1 MRIYLEKT
9 TSTNQIAKE
18 KLAELPHGSAIFAEE
33 QTAGRGRFGREFRSP
48 AGTGIYMSII
58 INCQL
63 SIVNCQLLTPA
74 AAVAVCRAVKARTS
88 KSPQIKWVNDVL
100 LDGRK
105 ICGILSESV
114 GAVNNRP
121 NCIIVGIGI
130 NFTTDFTDFPE
141 LNAASLFPRG
151 ETPTCTREELAES
164 VIEELLKL
172 QKEEFMDEYR
182 ALSCLIGEE
191 ISYMQNNE
199 KHFGT
204 VQGIDDEGRLL
215 VSGKVL
221 CSGEVNLIRKTNQT

>member
-1 MRIYLEKT
+1 MHIYLKKT
-9 TSTNQIAKE
+9 TSTNQVAKE
-18 KLAELPHGSAIFAEE
+18 KAAELPHGSVIFAEE
-33 QTAGRGRFGREFRSP
+33 QTAGRGRFSRTFHSP
-48 AGTGIYMSII
+48 KGTGIYFSII
-58 INCQL
+58 LHNVAKPTL
-63 SIVNCQLLTPA
+63 VTPA
-74 AAVAVCRAVKARTS
+74 AAVAVCRAVKARTG
-88 KSPQIKWVNDVL
+88 KIPQIKWVNDVL